1 MKVIKT
7 KQCTHAVKS
16 FYFLHD
22 VAISLHDVAIRL
34 INAVF
39 PPKCLKCSRFMDR
52 NDFLPLQNKTQNK
65 DLILKKIF
73 SLKTDTAIIKTLFS
87 EFFCNK
93 CMEKA
98 GFVAFEPPFCIKCG
112 AKLKTR
118 GTTNCL
124 CKECIKNRN
133 HLRKIRAC
141 GMYQGVLRE
150 SIHLLKYNKKTGLS
164 RPLGVLLFF
173 AFEKYFTRDHI
184 DLILPV
190 PLHRAKLK
198 KRGFNQSF
206 LIVKDFKKLWEISN
220 RTPPHWR
227 IDYNI
232 LARQKNTKSQT
243 GFDKKKRK
251 ENIKGAFKVTQP
263 DKIKGRHILLIDD
276 VYTTGATA
284 GESASVLLAAEALSV
299 DVLVIARA

>member
-1 MKVIKT
+1 MQSK
-7 KQCTHAVKS
+7 HAVKILD
-16 FYFLHD
+16 FLHY
-22 VAISLHDVAIRL
+22 AAKRM

-39 PPKCLKCSRFMDR
+39 PPKCLKCSHFMDT
-52 NDFLPLQNKTQNK
+52 NVFFQLQSQAHQAHNKNLTPEK
-65 DLILKKIF
+65 IL
-73 SLKTDTAIIKTLFS
+73 SLKTNAEIIDALFS
-87 EFFCNK
+87 DFFCNK

-98 GFVAFEPPFCIKCG
+98 GFIPFEPPFCIKCG
-112 AKLKTR
+112 VKLKTR
-118 GTTNCL
+118 DTGNKL
-124 CKECIKNRN
+124 CKECIKNKN
-133 HLRKIRAC
+133 HLGKIRAC

-164 RPLGVLLFF
+164 RPLGILLFS
-173 AFEKYFTRDHI
+173 AFEKYFSRDHI

-190 PLHRAKLK
+190 PLHRTKLK

-206 LIVKDFKKLWEISN
+206 LIVKDFKKLWENSN
-220 RTPPHWR
+220 RTTPHWR

-263 DKIKGRHILLIDD
+263 DKITGRHILLIDD

-284 GESASVLLAAEALSV
+284 GESASVLIDAKALSV

>member
-1 MKVIKT
+1 
-7 KQCTHAVKS
+7 
-16 FYFLHD
+16 
-22 VAISLHDVAIRL
+22 
-34 INAVF
+34 
-39 PPKCLKCSRFMDR
+39 
-52 NDFLPLQNKTQNK
+52 
-65 DLILKKIF
+65 
-73 SLKTDTAIIKTLFS
+73 
-87 EFFCNK
+87 
-93 CMEKA
+93 MEKA
-98 GFVAFEPPFCIKCG
+98 GFIPFEPPFCIKCG

-118 GTTNCL
+118 DTGNHL
-124 CKECIKNRN
+124 CKECVKNKN
-133 HLRKIRAC
+133 HLRRIRAC

-164 RPLGVLLFF
+164 RPLGILLFF
-173 AFEKYFTRDHI
+173 AFEKYFSRNHI

-206 LIVKDFKKLWEISN
+206 LIVKNFKKLWKISH
-220 RTPPHWR
+220 RTTPHWK
-227 IDYNI
+227 INYNI
-232 LARQKNTKSQT
+232 LSRQKNTKSQT
-243 GFDKKKRK
+243 GFDKNKRK

-284 GESASVLLAAEALSV
+284 EESASVLMDAMALSV